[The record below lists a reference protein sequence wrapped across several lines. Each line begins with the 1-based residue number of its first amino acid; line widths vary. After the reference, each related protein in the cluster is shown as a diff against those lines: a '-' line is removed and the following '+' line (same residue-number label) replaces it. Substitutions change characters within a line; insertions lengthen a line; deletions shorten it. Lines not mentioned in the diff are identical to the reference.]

1 MAFLPQ
7 TRQANNSR
15 IVGVQP
21 TTPPSDPIP
30 VTLTGGASGVQQGYI
45 FNQAILAT
53 TNFFPVNLAPTYSP
67 TRFRIYITMDVA
79 GVLSLIRTSGT
90 PAVSLTE
97 NLNAGTNLTANA
109 SYIFDVVVTS
119 ADAINLRYSI
129 GGTILSCIVEEVG
142 A

>member
-30 VTLTGGASGVQQGYI
+30 VTLTGGASGTQKGYV
-45 FNQAILAT
+45 FNQAILLN
-53 TNFFPVNLAPTYSP
+53 TNFFAADLVPSYPP
-67 TRFRIYITMDVA
+67 TRSRIHVA
-79 GVLSLIRTSGT
+79 MNAAGILSLIRTSGGA
-90 PAVSLTE
+90 PVTE
-97 NLNAGTNLTANA
+97 NLNAGVGLNANA
-109 SYIFDVVVTS
+109 AYIFDVVVAL
-119 ADAINLRYSI
+119 ADTINLQYSVAA
-129 GGTILSCIVEEVG
+129 TILSCIVTEVG